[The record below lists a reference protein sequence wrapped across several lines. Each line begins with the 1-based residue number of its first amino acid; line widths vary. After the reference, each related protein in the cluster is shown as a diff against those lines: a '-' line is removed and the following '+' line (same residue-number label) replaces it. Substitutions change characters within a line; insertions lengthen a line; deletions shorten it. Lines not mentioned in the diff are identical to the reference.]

1 MRNHRFKHLLSALK
15 ELTPEQKRQLIDQAQ
30 LSLAQS
36 PHSSTINDILTKEE
50 LDALLQ
56 PMPVLNEK

>member
-1 MRNHRFKHLLSALK
+1 MRNHRFKHLLGALK
-15 ELTPEQKRQLIDQAQ
+15 ELTPEQKRQLIDQARQ
-30 LSLAQS
+30 SLAQS

>member
-1 MRNHRFKHLLSALK
+1 MTNHRFKHLLSALK

-30 LSLAQS
+30 LSLAQNS
-36 PHSSTINDILTKEE
+36 HSTTINDILTKEE